1 MELRLLPGTSMRFS
15 RLGYARISVCFF
27 SHAPHLLHSV
37 AERVRQLSLERS
49 RLPCG
54 PDFPQTLLTCRRPVF
69 PPDRAPLFLAVPKG
83 RHPWYGPSLRL
94 ITRGRQ

>member
-1 MELRLLPGTSMRFS
+1 MRFS

-27 SHAPHLLHSV
+27 SHAPHLLHSE

-54 PDFPQTLLTCRRPVF
+54 PDFPPNASDMQAPGL
-69 PPDRAPLFLAVPKG
+69 PPDRAPLLLAVPKG

-94 ITRGRQ
+94 ITTGRQ